1 MDIDA
6 PSQGLNQNLQVLF
19 ALILI
24 IFLTPILL
32 IISLLVSFSS
42 PGPILF
48 RQKRIGLNGS
58 VFTIYKFRTMKQN
71 NIGSDITASNDQRI
85 TKVGN
90 YLRILKL
97 DELPQLWNI
106 INKTMSFV

>member
-48 RQKRIGLNGS
+48 RQKNW
-58 VFTIYKFRTMKQN
+58 
-71 NIGSDITASNDQRI
+71 
-85 TKVGN
+85 
-90 YLRILKL
+90 LKW
-97 DELPQLWNI
+97 ECFYYI
-106 INKTMSFV
+106 

>member
-1 MDIDA
+1 
-6 PSQGLNQNLQVLF
+6 
-19 ALILI
+19 
-24 IFLTPILL
+24 
-32 IISLLVSFSS
+32 
-42 PGPILF
+42 
-48 RQKRIGLNGS
+48 
-58 VFTIYKFRTMKQN
+58 MKQN

-106 INKTMSFV
+106 INKTMSFVGPRPKLKNM